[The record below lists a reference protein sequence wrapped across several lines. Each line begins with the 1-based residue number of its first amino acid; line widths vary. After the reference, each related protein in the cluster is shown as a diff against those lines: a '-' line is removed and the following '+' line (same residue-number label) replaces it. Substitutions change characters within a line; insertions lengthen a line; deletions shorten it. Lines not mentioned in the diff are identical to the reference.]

1 MKAVILAAGVGSRLA
16 PYTDILPKPLMPITK
31 DSGRLISIVELLI
44 KQIREAGMTEII
56 IIVKYRADM
65 IQHYLGDGTRLGVS
79 LTYRTQEVLDGNA
92 GAYYRAQDLIAP
104 DEHVFITDCDNFL
117 SDDTCIANLVQ
128 SHLSSGAAMTV
139 GTFPVENI
147 EKYAI
152 IKTNGAGDPVGIYEK
167 PAKETRD
174 VWGNLAKSGML
185 MLSPQVAHLDRSI
198 SRVPQGDYTTT
209 GIIAYGISQG
219 LKVSLFPIACSFV
232 DIGTWGD
239 YLSVLSTQ
247 L

>member
-44 KQIREAGMTEII
+44 KQIREAGISDII
-56 IIVKYRADM
+56 MIVNYRAEM
-65 IQHYLGDGTRLGVS
+65 IQHYLGDGARLGVS

-92 GAYYRAQDLIAP
+92 GAYYRAQDLIGP
-104 DEHVFITDCDNFL
+104 DEHVFLTDCDNFL
-117 SDDTCIANLVQ
+117 SDDTCIAGLVQ
-128 SHLSSGAAMTV
+128 SHLGSDAAITV
-139 GTFPVENI
+139 GSFPVENI

-152 IKTNGAGDPVGIYEK
+152 IRTDEHGAPVGIFEK
-167 PAKETRD
+167 PAKETQGI
-174 VWGNLAKSGML
+174 WGNLAKSGML
-185 MLSPQVAHLDRSI
+185 MLSPEVAHLDRSI
-198 SRVPQGDYTTT
+198 SRVPQGEYTTT
-209 GIIAYGISQG
+209 GIIAHGISVG
-219 LKVSLFPIACSFV
+219 MKVSLFPIACSFV

-239 YLSVLSTQ
+239 YLRVLASQ